1 MDITSMLSGTSSS
14 INLAEL
20 RKDMASRID
29 TDEDGRFSLEEFT
42 SAASTEQAD
51 TAESVFASGDA
62 DGDGYL
68 SEEEFAAMEPPPP
81 PPPPQGGTAGGSLM
95 SNDTL
100 SELLSLLDESSSS
113 AETDETSTATA
124 ETASP
129 PVFSSETMSGEELLA
144 QMQTQIS
151 KYFG

>member
-29 TDEDGRFSLEEFT
+29 ADEDGRFSLEEFT
-42 SAASTEQAD
+42 SATSTEQAN
-51 TAESVFASGDA
+51 TAESDFASGDA

-81 PPPPQGGTAGGSLM
+81 PPQGGAAGGSLM

-113 AETDETSTATA
+113 AETDEPSTVTA
-124 ETASP
+124 EAASP
-129 PVFSSETMSGEELLA
+129 PVSSSETMSGEELLV
-144 QMQTQIS
+144 QMQTQMS